1 MYSINPCIKFLDEIQ
16 NDGSVS
22 MTTLTSRRRKWR
34 SLSTKKLKKTRK
46 ISKKMSKLDVY
57 FKYLNFIH
65 KFKFFG
71 PPMYQEMGRVQ
82 WCLKISI
89 LSDIFQQL
97 KHRCSQCRHTEA
109 GALEPLAQEIW
120 YCFSSLIIN
129 LHLNIDKGGADQIK
143 NANIKMDN
151 PQNRLRKDYNMRCGK
166 ISINVNGSYLQSWV
180 NKCHGLN

>member
-46 ISKKMSKLDVY
+46 NLKKMSKLDVY

-109 GALEPLAQEIW
+109 GALDHWRRKYDIVSPPSSSIYIWILIRVEPTRLKIQTSKWTI
-120 YCFSSLIIN
+120 FK
-129 LHLNIDKGGADQIK
+129 IDYG
-143 NANIKMDN
+143 
-151 PQNRLRKDYNMRCGK
+151 R
-166 ISINVNGSYLQSWV
+166 ISIWGVKRYLSPSMGFCLPSWV